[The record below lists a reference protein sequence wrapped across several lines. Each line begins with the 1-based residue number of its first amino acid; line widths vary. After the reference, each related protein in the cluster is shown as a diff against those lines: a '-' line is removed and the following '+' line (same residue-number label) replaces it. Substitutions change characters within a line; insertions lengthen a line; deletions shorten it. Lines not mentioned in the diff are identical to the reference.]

1 MVAAVTPGLVV
12 LVAASGFVAGAMN
25 AVAGGGTLV
34 AFPALLATG
43 MTARMANIVST
54 IGLVPGYAGGSYAY
68 REELAGQGT
77 RVRALAATSLVG
89 GVAGAVI
96 LLVTPASSFRAIVPY
111 LILASCALLFVQ
123 PRLTKRVADRQRRA
137 AGAGPGATSDITLQV
152 QVGVF
157 IAAVY
162 GSYFGAGLGVLL
174 LGILGIL
181 LAEGMQRLNA
191 LKGLLSLLINAVSVI
206 VFVVNGEVAWWYTAI
221 LAVAAWAGGAAGVG
235 VARRLSPRVLRAAVI
250 TLGVV
255 VAVALIIKG

>member
-68 REELAGQGT
+68 REELAGQGS
-77 RVRALAATSLVG
+77 RVRALAVTSLVG

-123 PRLTKRVADRQRRA
+123 PRLTKRVADHQRQA
-137 AGAGPGATSDITLQV
+137 AGAGAASDITWQV

-181 LAEGMQRLNA
+181 LSEGMQRLNA

-206 VFVVNGEVAWWYTAI
+206 VFVINGEVAWWYTAI

-255 VAVALIIKG
+255 VAAALIIKG

>member
-1 MVAAVTPGLVV
+1 MTPGLVV

-68 REELAGQGT
+68 REELAGQGS

-111 LILASCALLFVQ
+111 LILASCALLCVQ
-123 PRLTKRVADRQRRA
+123 PRLTKRVADRQRKVAGARA
-137 AGAGPGATSDITLQV
+137 ASDITWQV

-206 VFVVNGEVAWWYTAI
+206 VFVINGEVAWWYTAI
-221 LAVAAWAGGAAGVG
+221 LAVAAWAGGATGVG

-250 TLGVV
+250 TLGAV
-255 VAVALIIKG
+255 VAAALIVKG

>member
-1 MVAAVTPGLVV
+1 MTPGLVV

-68 REELAGQGT
+68 REELAGQGS

-123 PRLTKRVADRQRRA
+123 PRLTKRVADRQRKVAGARA
-137 AGAGPGATSDITLQV
+137 ASDITWQV

-206 VFVVNGEVAWWYTAI
+206 VFVINGEVAWWYTAI
-221 LAVAAWAGGAAGVG
+221 LAVAAWAGGATGVG

-250 TLGVV
+250 TLGAV
-255 VAVALIIKG
+255 VAAALIVKG